1 MTAVRWLEIPV
12 RGPLAMEIMAPL
24 NPPRFVYGE
33 PPSNRQLLARGQDN
47 QRLARGQRL
56 GEDPPLTFDAQAWG
70 TYLKARNDSLSA
82 SWARTKS
89 AYFAL
94 KKVREDL
101 GKPFIVDVITEQ
113 QPTLVG
119 AWSTELD
126 QQIVDLNAMVLFI
139 NAAVDE
145 ALKGKR
151 QMVWDPDKNDLV
163 LGRLPADAVHIDVQN
178 GVPVLVANSDN
189 TTIVHT
195 SGTVGIAFLALPPL
209 AIVAIVG
216 AVALGVVAVVE
227 KVCDTFTNVAVE
239 KTAQTIAEKNAEL
252 IKDGKMTPAQAV
264 ANTKAIYDGAKG
276 VTQARAAAAASNP
289 VSKAMDS
296 FSGLITGVMVVAGIG
311 LVVQVLGML
320 PKPQQRAA
328 TA

>member
-33 PPSNRQLLARGQDN
+33 PPSNRQLLS
-47 QRLARGQRL
+47 RGQRL
-56 GEDPPLTFDAQAWG
+56 GEDPSLTFDAQAWG

-94 KKVREDL
+94 KKVRADL

-139 NAAVDE
+139 NSAVDE
-145 ALKGKR
+145 VLKGKR
-151 QMVWDPDKNDLV
+151 QMAWDPDKNDLV
-163 LGRLPADAVHIDVQN
+163 LGRLPSDAFHIEVQN
-178 GVPVLVANSDN
+178 GAPVLVANSDDSV
-189 TTIVHT
+189 THA
-195 SGTVGIAFLALPPL
+195 SGTVGLAFLALPPL

-216 AVALGVVAVVE
+216 AVALGVVAIVE
-227 KVCDTFTNVAVE
+227 KVSDTFRDVAVE
-239 KTAQTIAEKNAEL
+239 KSIQTIAEKNAEL
-252 IKDGKMTPAQAV
+252 IKAGKMSPEQAA

-276 VTQARAAAAASNP
+276 VTQARAAVAASNP

-320 PKPQQRAA
+320 PKPQQRQA